1 MYKLPGRR
9 AADYFEER
17 TDPEMTIEELQRKLE
32 SIPPRGAVNLARRMA
47 IIILIN
53 QLMEQE
59 NVE

>member
-1 MYKLPGRR
+1 
-9 AADYFEER
+9 
-17 TDPEMTIEELQRKLE
+17 MTIEELQRKLE

-47 IIILIN
+47 IIVMIN